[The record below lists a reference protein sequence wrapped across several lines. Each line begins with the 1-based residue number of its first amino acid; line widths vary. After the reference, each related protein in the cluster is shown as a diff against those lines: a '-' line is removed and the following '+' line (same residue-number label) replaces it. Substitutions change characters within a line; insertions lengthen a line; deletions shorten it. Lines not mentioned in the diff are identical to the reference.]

1 MDLFNFLY
9 EQTIAQDALSAQS
22 KASQVQS
29 QLLDLRREH
38 EQLKQLT
45 RALWGL
51 LKETQGLSD
60 ADLKRHLLAL
70 QEGAKKSAAAGSQWW
85 TCAGCRHQ
93 VPLVVKTCP
102 YCGRVSEIEDPL

>member
-9 EQTIAQDALSAQS
+9 EQTIAQDAHSAQS

-38 EQLKQLT
+38 QQLKQLT
-45 RALWGL
+45 RALWSL

-60 ADLKRHLLAL
+60 ADLKRHVLAV
-70 QEGAKKSAAAGSQWW
+70 QESARTTAAQYW
-85 TCAGCRHQ
+85 TCTGCKHQ
-93 VPLVVKTCP
+93 NPVVVKICP
-102 YCGRVSEIEDPL
+102 YCGNVVETDDSF